1 MDEGSGGGFC
11 KKDCRRRNKG
21 FLNVGACY
29 CRPAVGAENPCITR
43 VNSAR
48 PRLMRKSFLLPLLLT
63 AAAYL
68 MLPMP
73 GLSASLQQKIG
84 ATQNKIAGKKRQEGV
99 LTTQVTS
106 YNLRI
111 RSLQGEINGLQ
122 QRQDRVQ
129 GELNTKQAELDSI
142 RNRLQI
148 AQDRL
153 TRLRARLKTAQRVL
167 AARLVALYKD
177 DEPDMVTVVLESN
190 GFADLLDRADFLS
203 RISSQDKRI
212 ITTVRDLKAQVT
224 TQVHNLTGL
233 ERQAAAA
240 ANAIRVKRDEIAS
253 AKGTIVSRQS
263 DLVAARDKRAGALRQ
278 IRSARH
284 DLEGQLNKLQA
295 KQVQALSAG
304 VPGAGPIR
312 KGSGNFIWPING
324 PVSSGFGMRW
334 GRLHAGVDIVAGTGT
349 PIRAAAAGTV
359 AFTQP
364 EASSGGYGNYT
375 CINHGGGIST
385 CYAHQSRFGTSAGAH
400 VSQGQV
406 IGYVGCTGHC
416 FGDHLHFEVRVNG
429 APTDPLGWL

>member
-1 MDEGSGGGFC
+1 
-11 KKDCRRRNKG
+11 
-21 FLNVGACY
+21 
-29 CRPAVGAENPCITR
+29 
-43 VNSAR
+43 
-48 PRLMRKSFLLPLLLT
+48 MRKSFFLPLLLT
-63 AAAYL
+63 AASYL

-84 ATQNKIAGKKRQEGV
+84 AAQNKIAGKKRQEGV
-99 LTTQVTS
+99 LTSQITGF
-106 YNLRI
+106 NLRI

-122 QRQDRVQ
+122 QREDTVQ
-129 GELNTKQAELDSI
+129 AQLNTKQAELDSI

-153 TRLRARLKTAQRVL
+153 TRLRARLVVAQRVL

-177 DEPDMVTVVLESN
+177 DEPDMVTVVLESS
-190 GFADLLDRADFLS
+190 GFSDLLDRADFLS
-203 RISSQDKRI
+203 RISSEDHRV

-240 ANAIRVKRDEIAS
+240 ANAIRVKRDEVAA
-253 AKGTIVSRQS
+253 AKGAIVSRQS
-263 DLVAARDKRAGALRQ
+263 DLVVARNQRAGALSQ

-284 DLEGQLNKLQA
+284 DLEGHLHALQA

-312 KGSGNFIWPING
+312 RGSGNFIWPVNG
-324 PVSSGFGMRW
+324 PVVSGFGMRW
-334 GRLHAGVDIVAGTGT
+334 GRLHAGDDIAVGTGT

-359 AFTQP
+359 AFTEP

-375 CINHGGGIST
+375 CTSRCAST
-385 CYAHQSRFGTSAGAH
+385 DRRSTRCLTYRPPCAVTRPRFAR
-400 VSQGQV
+400 
-406 IGYVGCTGHC
+406 
-416 FGDHLHFEVRVNG
+416 E
-429 APTDPLGWL
+429 